1 MNNLSDDICNSP
13 SSNSVTVDYWKLR
26 GDDQIIHGKV
36 LAVFFLFYELLG
48 LPWNI
53 LVVITIIREKLY
65 HQPTIIFLLNLVV
78 ADLFLL
84 VCPLPLL
91 MTTGFA
97 GEYIIGSSDRMRCG
111 TCRQGFALITPFYSS
126 FFTVALMS
134 LDRFLYIYKP
144 FLYERAE
151 TKYIAWVAV
160 IVTVLV
166 CIGLGLGFHF
176 YPDRVVFNPS
186 FLVCSTLLSLQTSW
200 FPVFLVAIGII
211 VLAIIII
218 CNVCF
223 SYIVLKNIRA
233 VYSSVDFTD
242 KQSWWFRLKK
252 CIESPRYQKQKRL
265 YRMFCALLFSSLIT
279 WIPLLVLSTNFL
291 ISPSLSLGV
300 TGVALILVFSQ
311 VVLHPILETVI
322 IVDVRKPLIDMVT
335 CGLFK
340 RKQNELAPKED
351 RCDSCTPCISEDGHW
366 CFLVTLIEAAVVAHN
381 ESTSRSSEN

>member
-13 SSNSVTVDYWKLR
+13 SSNSVTLDYWKLR
-26 GDDQIIHGKV
+26 GDDHGKV
-36 LAVFFLFYELLG
+36 LAAFFLFYELLG

-84 VCPLPLL
+84 VCPLPFL

-97 GEYIIGSSDRMRCG
+97 GEYIIGSSDKVRCG
-111 TCRQGFALITPFYSS
+111 TCRIGFPLITPFYSS

-134 LDRFLYIYKP
+134 LDRFLYVYKP

-166 CIGLGLGFHF
+166 CLGLGLGFDLD
-176 YPDRVVFNPS
+176 PDRLFFNPS
-186 FLVCSTLLSLQTSW
+186 FLVCTTVLSLQSSW
-200 FPVFLVAIGII
+200 FTIFLAAIGVI

-242 KQSWWFRLKK
+242 EQSRWFHLKK

-279 WIPLLVLSTNFL
+279 WIPLLVLSMDFL
-291 ISPSLSLGV
+291 ISPSLPLGL
-300 TGVALILVFSQ
+300 TGVAQILLFSQ
-311 VVLHPILETVI
+311 VVLHPILETVL
-322 IVDVRKPLIDMVT
+322 IVDVRKPLIDIVT
-335 CGLFK
+335 CGIFK
-340 RKQNELAPKED
+340 RKKSELNPKED
-351 RCDSCTPCISEDGHW
+351 RCDCCTPCISEDGHW
-366 CFLVTLIEAAVVAHN
+366 CFLVTLIEAAVLAPN
-381 ESTSRSSEN
+381 ESTGISSEN